1 MIKQQWCSYSTKRSW
16 LTRIRAYGIH
26 FSRSLQITVILIHRT
41 ILSMS
46 QGSPTRIN
54 APATAMFIKQRQMVT
69 LVPIDHRD
77 GLEAAGL
84 FLTRP
89 EFDDLRKYSFDPTCV
104 DFIFRISSGQAGA
117 MDDVI
122 NLILYFDLLRH
133 LCRHAANPVINTVST
148 PHCPLLLGT
157 SHPWWLVKDSSA

>member
-1 MIKQQWCSYSTKRSW
+1 MIKTASVFIFDEAQ
-16 LTRIRAYGIH
+16 LAYADKGLWDTL
-26 FSRSLQITVILIHRT
+26 SRSLQITVILIHRT

-46 QGSPTRIN
+46 HGSPTRIN

-89 EFDDLRKYSFDPTCV
+89 EFDDLRKYSFDPTCL

-157 SHPWWLVKDSSA
+157 SHP